1 MTGASR
7 TSFPAAQA
15 EGTFPR
21 AVTSHGAQVHE
32 VPLQS
37 SLVLPSLV
45 LEWLDRLVWV
55 CLWRLGKWF
64 DPAIASQ
71 SSTSQA
77 WDTVWGHQ
85 RRLPACFLASHSS
98 SRSINHK

>member
-21 AVTSHGAQVHE
+21 AV
-32 VPLQS
+32 QS
-37 SLVLPSLV
+37 SLALPSLV
-45 LEWLDRLVWV
+45 PEWLDRLVWV